1 MKKKYTC
8 NIPIEID
15 SKYRKLFSKRLNY
28 TYKKSNKIKQLKNV
42 FLSNSGTILNNVTI
56 PINSAENLVG
66 FVDKNF
72 FFKRWKLTFEQFLVS
87 KYGKSLKLHKCSE
100 DEIYFSIHTPWFGY
114 FSWITTY
121 LPRLLHAIKEVPE
134 SILLFPEEWINIKY
148 VKETMVLI
156 YPYKVHII
164 PKDHH
169 SIIPQFNLIPC
180 RRWTSHFDKSEL
192 LAVKNLFYKKL
203 NINENEIPC
212 KKIYISRK
220 KAARRKIT
228 NEVELEII
236 LKNQDFEIVCLE
248 DLALSEQIKLLSN
261 AKIIISSHGAGLTNI
276 NFMKKKSHVIE
287 LTPILS
293 DFDNFRFP
301 FWRMANLLELN
312 YFCLFCDRT
321 NFKTDEYESDI
332 LVNLKEVSNL
342 LEKIIS

>member
-1 MKKKYTC
+1 MKNKYTC
-8 NIPIEID
+8 NLPEEIEA
-15 SKYRKLFSKRLNY
+15 KYRELFIKRLNY
-28 TYKKSNKIKQLKNV
+28 TFEKSNEIKLLKNV
-42 FLSNSGTILNNVTI
+42 FLSNTGTILHNFSI
-56 PINSAENLVG
+56 PINSAENLIG

-72 FFKRWKLTFEQFLVS
+72 FLKRWKLAFEQYIVC
-87 KYGKSLKLHKCSE
+87 KYGKSLKLHKCSD

-134 SILLFPEEWINIKY
+134 CILLFPEEWINIKF
-148 VKETMVLI
+148 VKETMELI
-156 YPYKVHII
+156 YPYKIHII

-180 RRWTSHFDKSEL
+180 RKWTSHFDKQEL
-192 LAVKNLFYKKL
+192 LTVKNLFYEKL

-236 LKNQDFEIVCLE
+236 LKDQDFEIVCLE
-248 DLALSEQIKLLSN
+248 DLALTEQIKLLS
-261 AKIIISSHGAGLTNI
+261 KSSIIISSHGAGLTNI
-276 NFMKKKSHVIE
+276 NFVKKNSHVIE

-293 DFDNFRFP
+293 DFKKFRFP
-301 FWRMANLLELN
+301 FWRMASLLELN
-312 YFCLFCDRT
+312 YCCLFCDRT
-321 NFKTDEYESDI
+321 NLKTDEYESDI
-332 LVNLKEVSNL
+332 HINLKELSNL
-342 LEKIIS
+342 LEKII

>member
-1 MKKKYTC
+1 MKNKYTC
-8 NIPIEID
+8 NLPEEIEA
-15 SKYRKLFSKRLNY
+15 KYRELFVKRLNY
-28 TYKKSNKIKQLKNV
+28 TFEKSDEIKLLKNV
-42 FLSNSGTILNNVTI
+42 FLSNTGTILHNLSI
-56 PINSAENLVG
+56 PINSAENLIG

-72 FFKRWKLTFEQFLVS
+72 FFMRWKLTLEQFLVC
-87 KYGKSLKLHKCSE
+87 KYGKSLKLHMCSE

-121 LPRLLHAIKEVPE
+121 LPRLLHAIKKVPE

-148 VKETMVLI
+148 VKETMELI

-169 SIIPQFNLIPC
+169 SIMPKFNLIPC

-192 LAVKNLFYKKL
+192 LAVKNLFYEKL
-203 NINENEIPC
+203 NIIENEIPC

-228 NEVELEII
+228 NEVELEFL
-236 LKNQDFEIVCLE
+236 LKDQDFEIVCLE

-261 AKIIISSHGAGLTNI
+261 AKIIISAHGAGLTNI
-276 NFMKKKSHVIE
+276 NFMKKKSHIIE

-293 DFDNFRFP
+293 DFANFRFP
-301 FWRMANLLELN
+301 FWRMASLIELN
-312 YFCLFCDRT
+312 YYCLFCDRT
-321 NFKTDEYESDI
+321 NSKTDEYESDI
-332 LVNLKEVSNL
+332 YVNIKELSNL
-342 LEKIIS
+342 VAKII